1 MKRKHSSEH
10 GFTLIE
16 TTIAL
21 IILVVALLGVASIFA
36 YTIKYNSGAGDR
48 EMALV
53 VAQQQMEKLRNVP
66 FNSPELNATAGTQ
79 TTVTNAKYSYN
90 VLVVITDE
98 PSTRKTDNVS
108 TRKTL
113 IVTVTPENPS
123 SSWAKAPVVLVT
135 QRSSN
140 TVGPYIG

>member
-66 FNSPELNATAGTQ
+66 FNSPELNETGGIQ
-79 TTVTNAKYSYN
+79 TTVKNANYPYN
-90 VLVVITDE
+90 VLVVITNNS
-98 PSTRKTDNVS
+98 P

-113 IVTVTPENPS
+113 IITVTPENPS

-140 TVGPYIG
+140 TVGPHIG